1 MWLKTNSQMK
11 LLSFLWQRL
20 KEFLD
25 AMEIHVNE
33 THCNISLGFEQRL
46 ESFHPLTK
54 GDVCAF
60 IQKSAKK
67 SCMLDP
73 MPTSLVTD
81 CLDVFLSVITN
92 NDYQKEKIIAQ
103 RWCLLKC
110 LMISA
115 STSIIKMWHCW
126 YFLIWVLH
134 LTPSTMTFC
143 WTCLNQCWASLVV
156 PLCG

>member
-1 MWLKTNSQMK
+1 MK
-11 LLSFLWQRL
+11 
-20 KEFLD
+20 FLD

-33 THCNISLGFEQRL
+33 THGNISLGFEQRL
-46 ESFHPLTK
+46 GSFHPLTK
-54 GDVCAF
+54 GDVCAL

-73 MPTSLVTD
+73 MPTSLVTE

-92 NDYQKEKIIAQ
+92 NDYQKEKTIAQ

-115 STSIIKMWHCW
+115 STSIIKM
-126 YFLIWVLH
+126 
-134 LTPSTMTFC
+134 
-143 WTCLNQCWASLVV
+143 
-156 PLCG
+156 

>member
-1 MWLKTNSQMK
+1 M
-11 LLSFLWQRL
+11 
-20 KEFLD
+20 
-25 AMEIHVNE
+25 NE

-81 CLDVFLSVITN
+81 CLDVFF
-92 NDYQKEKIIAQ
+92 
-103 RWCLLKC
+103 R
-110 LMISA
+110 
-115 STSIIKMWHCW
+115 
-126 YFLIWVLH
+126 
-134 LTPSTMTFC
+134 
-143 WTCLNQCWASLVV
+143 
-156 PLCG
+156 